1 MFCCGRCRCCGC
13 VHAVGRLRK
22 QNTIFTISTYLE
34 FVISKLSCDASR
46 CFVLLQPQ
54 RLLRLRACDSAAAE
68 TKRGFENFDI
78 SGIRYFKAFL

>member
-1 MFCCGRCRCCGC
+1 
-13 VHAVGRLRK
+13 
-22 QNTIFTISTYLE
+22 LE